1 MVNIVNQ
8 NMHTHK
14 IEKKKQK
21 RNVKILIWFINQCD
35 PYCSWSALTFN
46 NPLIKENMKGIQW

>member
-1 MVNIVNQ
+1 
-8 NMHTHK
+8 MHTHK
-14 IEKKKQK
+14 IEKKKKK